1 MWDKE
6 GAGAAHLSAGAQGAG
21 GLCTGASGSFHP
33 ATNMSQPSPFTT
45 KLQVTSGHLEPKIN
59 SSPRF
64 KIEIKLDL
72 RTKMYVYNSMPQG
85 LMHAPPL
92 FFSSRH
98 LLKCT
103 RKNIHFCFSI
113 LLIFFCFS
121 IFWHLQHFW
130 TLILWLLKG
139 LDKRRLAKTKWYSLM
154 IADKNN
160 DKCNLK

>member
-1 MWDKE
+1 MLIYVGQR

-72 RTKMYVYNSMPQG
+72 RTKMYVLCVQQYAAGFDARSPSPSFFKTPAK
-85 LMHAPPL
+85 MHQRKYTFL
-92 FFSSRH
+92 F
-98 LLKCT
+98 
-103 RKNIHFCFSI
+103 
-113 LLIFFCFS
+113 
-121 IFWHLQHFW
+121 
-130 TLILWLLKG
+130 
-139 LDKRRLAKTKWYSLM
+139 
-154 IADKNN
+154 
-160 DKCNLK
+160 

>member
-72 RTKMYVYNSMPQG
+72 VWRVSKKYRCFVQKQN
-85 LMHAPPL
+85 L
-92 FFSSRH
+92 RH
-98 LLKCT
+98 
-103 RKNIHFCFSI
+103 N
-113 LLIFFCFS
+113 
-121 IFWHLQHFW
+121 
-130 TLILWLLKG
+130 
-139 LDKRRLAKTKWYSLM
+139 
-154 IADKNN
+154 
-160 DKCNLK
+160 